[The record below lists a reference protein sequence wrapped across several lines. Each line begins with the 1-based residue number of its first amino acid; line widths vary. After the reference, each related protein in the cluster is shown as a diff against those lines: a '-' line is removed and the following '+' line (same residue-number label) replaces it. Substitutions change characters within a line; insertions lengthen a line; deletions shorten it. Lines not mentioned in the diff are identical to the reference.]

1 MPMGGLWGRIRQFMA
16 GRRGA
21 DGLSL
26 FLVAVG
32 ALRSFVGQLL
42 GQRWVLWICWALWLL
57 AFWRMLSKNTGARE
71 RENQWFLGWF
81 SPAARKAALHAA
93 EAPQRRA
100 EKEVRR
106 AYRIFKCPGCGQK
119 LRVPRGRGKI
129 RIHCSRCGKDFVK
142 KS

>member
-1 MPMGGLWGRIRQFMA
+1 MPMGGLWGRIRQFRA

-21 DGLSL
+21 EGLSL

-32 ALRSFVGQLL
+32 ALLSFVGQLL

-100 EKEVRR
+100 EKEARR

-129 RIHCSRCGKDFVK
+129 RIHCSRCGRDFVK